1 LNWEGGGGLKGGV
14 TWKVRKCSFAAG
26 EGCAGGFGV
35 GESAEGRAGGG
46 GAEECARHGGVV
58 NSAL

>member
-1 LNWEGGGGLKGGV
+1 LKGGV

-26 EGCAGGFGV
+26 EGCAGRFGV